1 VSGWTVIIPVKP
13 WALSKSGLDV
23 DELSREALAR
33 AFAQDVFE
41 AVGGS
46 AEVGATI
53 VVSAERELRSWTSP
67 HPTFFVEDHP
77 LRTSDGLNQ
86 AVASGA
92 RWARIKRP
100 GDGLAVLPADLP
112 ALTSAALDRVLSE
125 AAGHALSYVAD
136 RSCLGTT
143 MIMSAEAGGLR
154 TAYGPGSARR
164 HRDIGAV
171 ELTGAEREARHDV
184 DTLAD
189 LDSAGVLALGRHT
202 AEAIAAVRARRSG
215 RRATTTARRR

>member
-53 VVSAERELRSWTSP
+53 VVS
-67 HPTFFVEDHP
+67 DHP